1 MLTECVYAEVY
12 TGSNVMVGK
21 YMFSVEHTFSA
32 FLVLWICVC
41 KSFAAC
47 TSVTTCISGAQ
58 GGGEP
63 PRECWQQNLG
73 LLQNQQLLTTET
85 ALQPRENILHKL
97 VIKQFP
103 YRCSSF
109 YVMCINVLPAGKSVH
124 HMHAWC
130 PQIPEEDIGFPELE
144 LQGWWHGVHRK
155 SSHCSSL
162 THFVHLFC
170 FVLFLRAGH
179 IAGPTFA

>member
-1 MLTECVYAEVY
+1 MLTERVYAEVY

-21 YMFSVEHTFSA
+21 YIFSVEHTFSA
-32 FLVLWICVC
+32 ILVLWICVC

-63 PRECWQQNLG
+63 PRECWEQNLG
-73 LLQNQQLLTTET
+73 PLQNQRLLTTET
-85 ALQPRENILHKL
+85 ALQPWENILHKL

-109 YVMCINVLPAGKSVH
+109 YVMCINVSPAGKSVH

-130 PQIPEEDIGFPELE
+130 PQVRRENQISQNWNYCWEPPCGCWEHNPES
-144 LQGWWHGVHRK
+144 LQEQQY
-155 SSHCSSL
+155 L
-162 THFVHLFC
+162 
-170 FVLFLRAGH
+170 
-179 IAGPTFA
+179 